1 MKATKL
7 SYILLFLLLALSST
21 LSLGQKVSFEA
32 ICNGRE
38 VLVGNPFEVT
48 FQLRNA
54 KVKKIEPPSFNG
66 LQAQGPNIG
75 QSFSYVNG
83 RSSTNES
90 YSYYLVA
97 NKPGTY
103 KIGSAKVITNT
114 GKTLKSKAVTVK
126 VVDRP
131 STDDNA
137 DLAGK
142 VFLRTEL
149 SNTDAVVGEQVTVDI
164 RIYTQVGIEQT
175 EMVKEPTFENMYS
188 HYLRSFA
195 DRPEIVVV
203 EGDQYYTQVIRRI
216 VVFPSKP
223 GVIIVEP
230 AIINIGITSNRGR
243 GMFNPFSLE
252 SYTIKSLP
260 VELNVSEL
268 GGAVSGFSG
277 AVGNYEMQTHVSK
290 NKITSDDVVE
300 LTMRIRGQGDI
311 KQVLTPNIGAD
322 KKYFD
327 QFKPNVNEDIREG
340 GGLLGGVKEFQY
352 VLTPKAT
359 GSFTVNPKFIYFDS
373 KEKKF
378 ITIDTIITIDV
389 SPGTGKLPTKAER
402 DAAGDTPLVVEAIKS
417 EDLIG
422 FKAPLTSAQ
431 FTKEKQ
437 GFFLGS
443 FLFWVLSLLPFL
455 GLIGFLQWKK
465 KQAALGN
472 ISDKD
477 RKRDNAGSEAAIR
490 LQAAKTALNQGD
502 SKLFF
507 NEISKALL
515 GFVSDKYNISTVELT
530 KDNVRQKLAAQ
541 DIAADK
547 IDSLV
552 GILQTSEMALFAGL
566 TNSDSMEKVY
576 QESTDLIQLMS

>member
-1 MKATKL
+1 M
-7 SYILLFLLLALSST
+7 
-21 LSLGQKVSFEA
+21 GQKVSFEA
-32 ICNGRE
+32 ICNSRE

-48 FQLRNA
+48 FQLKNA
-54 KVKKIEPPSFNG
+54 KVKKIEPPNFNG

-90 YSYYLVA
+90 YSYYVVA
-97 NKPGTY
+97 NKQGTY
-103 KIGSAKVITNT
+103 KIGSAKVITNK
-114 GKTLKSKAVTVK
+114 GKTLKSKPLTVK
-126 VVDRP
+126 IVDRP
-131 STDDNA
+131 STDDNSS
-137 DLAGK
+137 LAGR

-149 SNTDAVVGEQVTVDI
+149 SSTDVVVGEQVTVDI

-175 EMVKEPTFENMYS
+175 EMVKEPAFEDMYS
-188 HYLRSFA
+188 HYLRSFSN
-195 DRPEIVVV
+195 RPEILVV
-203 EGDQYYTQVIRRI
+203 EGSQYHTQIIRRI

-223 GVIIVEP
+223 GIITIEP
-230 AIINIGITSNRGR
+230 AIINIGIASNTG
-243 GMFNPFSLE
+243 GGVFNPFSLE

-260 VELNVSEL
+260 VELKVSEL

-277 AVGNYEMQTHVSK
+277 AVGNYQMQIHVSK

-311 KQVLTPNIGAD
+311 KQVLTPNIGVD

-327 QFKPNVNEDIREG
+327 QFKPNINEDIREG
-340 GGLLGGVKEFQY
+340 GGLLGGIKEFQY

-359 GSFTVNPKFIYFDS
+359 GTFTVHPKFTYFDS

-378 ITIDTIITIDV
+378 ITIDTIVTIDIA
-389 SPGTGKLPTKAER
+389 PGKNKLPTKAER
-402 DAAGDTPLVVEAIKS
+402 AAAGDAPLVVEAIKP
-417 EDLIG
+417 EDLLG

-431 FTKEKQ
+431 FTKGKQ
-437 GFFLGS
+437 GSFLGS
-443 FLFWVLSLLPFL
+443 LLFWVLTILPFI

-465 KQAALGN
+465 KQVGLNN
-472 ISDKD
+472 ISDWE
-477 RKRDNAGSEAAIR
+477 RKRNNAGSEASLR
-490 LQAAKTALNQGD
+490 LNAAKTALDQGA

-515 GFVSDKYNISTVELT
+515 GFVSDKYNIPTVELT

-541 DIAADK
+541 DIAAEK

-552 GILQTSEMALFAGL
+552 SILQTSEMALFAGL
-566 TNSDSMEKVY
+566 SNSESMGKVY

>member
-1 MKATKL
+1 M
-7 SYILLFLLLALSST
+7 
-21 LSLGQKVSFEA
+21 GQQVSFEA
-32 ICNGRE
+32 ICNARE

-54 KVKKIEPPSFNG
+54 KVKKIDPPNFNG

-97 NKPGTY
+97 KKPGTY
-103 KIGSAKVITNT
+103 KIGSAKVITSK
-114 GKTLKSKAVTVK
+114 GKTLKTKTLTVK

-131 STDDNA
+131 SADDNS
-137 DLAGK
+137 DLSGK

-149 SNTDAVVGEQVTVDI
+149 SNTNAVVGEQVTVDI

-188 HYLRSFA
+188 HYLRSYA

-203 EGDQYYTQVIRRI
+203 EGDQYYTRIIRRI

-223 GVIIVEP
+223 GTIVVEP
-230 AIINIGITSNRGR
+230 AILNIGIASNKG
-243 GMFNPFSLE
+243 GGIFNPFAIE
-252 SYTIKSLP
+252 SYTIKTLP
-260 VELNVSEL
+260 VEINVTEL
-268 GGAVSGFSG
+268 GGVATGFSG
-277 AVGNYEMQTHVSK
+277 AVGNYQMQAHVSK
-290 NKITSDDVVE
+290 SQITSDDVVE
-300 LTMRIRGQGDI
+300 LTLRVRGEGDV
-311 KQVLTPNIGAD
+311 KQILTPNIGVD

-327 QFKPNVNEDIREG
+327 QFEPNINEDIREG

-359 GSFTVNPKFIYFDS
+359 GTFTVNPKFIYFDS

-378 ITIDTIITIDV
+378 VTIDTTITINIA
-389 SPGTGKLPTKAER
+389 PGKSKLPTKAER
-402 DAAGDTPLVVEAIKS
+402 DAAGDAPLVVDAIKA
-417 EDLIG
+417 EDLME
-422 FKAPLTSAQ
+422 FKAPLKSAQ
-431 FTKEKQ
+431 FTKGKQ

-443 FLFWVLSLLPFL
+443 FLFWVLTLLPFISL
-455 GLIGFLQWKK
+455 FGFLQWKK
-465 KQAALGN
+465 KQGDLNN
-472 ISDKD
+472 ISDWE
-477 RKRDNAGSEAAIR
+477 RKRNNANSEAARR
-490 LQAAKTALNQGD
+490 LQVAKSALDQAD

-515 GFVSDKYNISTVELT
+515 GFVSDKYRIPTVELT

-541 DIAADK
+541 DIAAEK

-552 GILQTSEMALFAGL
+552 RILQTSEMALFAGL

>member
-1 MKATKL
+1 MA
-7 SYILLFLLLALSST
+7 
-21 LSLGQKVSFEA
+21 QKVSFEA
-32 ICNGRE
+32 ICNARE

-48 FQLRNA
+48 FQLKNG
-54 KVKKIEPPSFNG
+54 KVKKIDPPNFNG

-75 QSFSYVNG
+75 QSFSYING
-83 RSSTNES
+83 RSSTNET
-90 YSYYLVA
+90 YSYYVVA

-103 KIGSAKVITNT
+103 KIGAAKVITNK
-114 GKTLKSKAVTVK
+114 GKTIKSKPLTVK

-131 STDDNA
+131 SVDDNSG
-137 DLAGK
+137 LAGR

-164 RIYTQVGIEQT
+164 RIYTQVGVEQM
-175 EMVKEPTFENMYS
+175 EIVKQPMFEDMYS

-195 DRPEIVVV
+195 NRPEIVVV
-203 EGDQYYTQVIRRI
+203 EGNQYHTQIIRRI

-223 GVIIVEP
+223 GVIVVEP
-230 AIINIGITSNRGR
+230 AILNIGIAANSGG
-243 GMFNPFSLE
+243 GMFNPFALE

-277 AVGNYEMQTHVSK
+277 VVGNYEMQAHVSK
-290 NKITSDDVVE
+290 NRITSDDVIE
-300 LTMRIRGQGDI
+300 LTMRIRGQGDV
-311 KQVLTPNIGAD
+311 KQILTPNIGVD

-327 QFKPNVNEDIREG
+327 QFKPNINEDIREG
-340 GGLLGGVKEFQY
+340 GGLLGGIKEFQY

-359 GSFTVNPKFIYFDS
+359 GSFTINPKFIYFDA

-378 ITIDTIITIDV
+378 VTIDTTITIDV
-389 SPGTGKLPTKAER
+389 ATGKNKLPTKAER
-402 DAAGDTPLVVEAIKS
+402 AAEGDAPLVLESIKP
-417 EDLIG
+417 EDLMA
-422 FKAPLTSAQ
+422 FKAPLKSAQ
-431 FTKEKQ
+431 FTKGKQ
-437 GFFLGS
+437 KAFLGS
-443 FLFWVLSLLPFL
+443 FLFWVLSMFPFI
-455 GLIGFLQWKK
+455 GLVAFLQWKK
-465 KQAALGN
+465 KQGDLNN
-472 ISDKD
+472 ISDWE
-477 RKRDNAGSEAAIR
+477 RKRNNAGSEASIR
-490 LQAAKTALNQGD
+490 LQAAKSALDQGN

-515 GFVSDKYNISTVELT
+515 GFVSDKYNIPTVDLT
-530 KDNVRQKLAAQ
+530 KDNVRQKLGAQ
-541 DIAADK
+541 DIAAEK

-566 TNSDSMEKVY
+566 SNSESMDKVY

>member
-1 MKATKL
+1 M
-7 SYILLFLLLALSST
+7 
-21 LSLGQKVSFEA
+21 GQQVSFEA
-32 ICNGRE
+32 VCNARE

-48 FQLRNA
+48 FQLKNA
-54 KVKKIEPPSFNG
+54 KVKKIEPPNFNG
-66 LQAQGPNIG
+66 LEAQGPNIG

-90 YSYYLVA
+90 YSYYVVA

-103 KIGSAKVITNT
+103 KIGTAKVITNK
-114 GKTLKSKAVTVK
+114 GKTLKSKPLVVK
-126 VVDRP
+126 IVDRP
-131 STDDNA
+131 TTDDNS

-203 EGDQYYTQVIRRI
+203 EGDQYYTQIIRRI

-230 AIINIGITSNRGR
+230 AIINIGIAANRG
-243 GMFNPFSLE
+243 GGLFNPFALE

-260 VELNVSEL
+260 VELNVKEL
-268 GGAVSGFSG
+268 GGVASGFSG
-277 AVGNYEMQTHVSK
+277 AVGNYRMQAHVSK

-311 KQVLTPNIGAD
+311 KQVLTPNIGVN

-327 QFKPNVNEDIREG
+327 QFKPNINEDIREG

-359 GSFTVNPKFIYFDS
+359 GQFTVNPKFIYFDA

-378 ITIDTIITIDV
+378 ITIDTTITIDV
-389 SPGTGKLPTKAER
+389 IPGNSKLPTKAER
-402 DAAGDTPLVVEAIKS
+402 DAAGDGSLVVDAIKT
-417 EDLIG
+417 ENLMDL
-422 FKAPLTSAQ
+422 KAPLKTTQ

-437 GFFLGS
+437 HFFLGS
-443 FLFWVLSLLPFL
+443 TLFWGFTLLPFI
-455 GLIGFLQWKK
+455 GLLAFLQWKK
-465 KQAALGN
+465 KQDELGN
-472 ISDKD
+472 ISDWE
-477 RKRDNAGSEAAIR
+477 RKRNNAGSEASMR
-490 LQAAKTALNQGD
+490 LQAAKKALDQND

-515 GFVSDKYNISTVELT
+515 GFVSDQYNIPTVELT

-541 DIAADK
+541 DIAAEK

-552 GILQTSEMALFAGL
+552 SILQTSEMALFAGL
-566 TNSDSMEKVY
+566 SNSESMEKVY
-576 QESTDLIQLMS
+576 QESTHLIQLMS

>member
-1 MKATKL
+1 V
-7 SYILLFLLLALSST
+7 LSST
-21 LSLGQKVSFEA
+21 WSLGQKVSFEA
-32 ICNGRE
+32 ICNSRE

-48 FQLRNA
+48 FQLKNA
-54 KVKKIEPPSFNG
+54 KVKKIEPPNFNG

-83 RSSTNES
+83 RSSTNET
-90 YSYYLVA
+90 YSYYVVA

-103 KIGSAKVITNT
+103 KIGTAKVITNQ
-114 GKTLKSKAVTVK
+114 GKTLKSKPLTVK

-131 STDDNA
+131 SADDNSN
-137 DLAGK
+137 LAGK

-149 SNTDAVVGEQVTVDI
+149 SNTDAVVGEQVIIDI

-175 EMVKEPTFENMYS
+175 EMVKEPVFENMYS

-203 EGDQYYTQVIRRI
+203 EGEEYYTRIIRRI

-223 GVIIVEP
+223 GPIVVEP
-230 AIINIGITSNRGR
+230 AIINIGVASNG
-243 GMFNPFSLE
+243 GGGIFNPFALE

-260 VELNVSEL
+260 VEINVSEL

-277 AVGNYEMQTHVSK
+277 SVGYYEMQAHVSK

-311 KQVLTPNIGAD
+311 KQVLTPNIGAN
-322 KKYFD
+322 KRYFD

-340 GGLLGGVKEFQY
+340 NGVLGGVKEFQY
-352 VLTPKAT
+352 VLTPTAT
-359 GSFTVNPKFIYFDS
+359 GTFTLNPKFIYFDS

-378 ITIDTIITIDV
+378 ITIDTTITIDV
-389 SPGTGKLPTKAER
+389 IPGNSKLPTKAER
-402 DAAGDTPLVVEAIKS
+402 DERGNAPLVVEAINA
-417 EDLIG
+417 EDLMA
-422 FKAPLTSAQ
+422 FKAPLTTAQ

-443 FLFWVLSLLPFL
+443 FLFWLLSLLPFL
-455 GLIGFLQWKK
+455 GLVGFFKWKE
-465 KQAALGN
+465 KQDALGD
-472 ISDKD
+472 ISDSE
-477 RKRDNAGSEAAIR
+477 RKRNNAGSEASMR
-490 LQAAKTALNQGD
+490 LKAAKSALNQGD

-515 GFVSDKYNISTVELT
+515 GFVSDKYNIPTVELT
-530 KDNVRQKLAAQ
+530 KDTVRQKLAAQ

-552 GILQTSEMALFAGL
+552 HILQTSEMALFAGL
-566 TNSDSMEKVY
+566 SNSDSMEKVY

>member
-1 MKATKL
+1 M
-7 SYILLFLLLALSST
+7 
-21 LSLGQKVSFEA
+21 GQKVTFEA
-32 ICNGRE
+32 ICNARE

-48 FQLRNA
+48 FQLKNA
-54 KVKKIEPPSFNG
+54 KVKKIEPPNFNG

-90 YSYYLVA
+90 YSYYVIA

-103 KIGSAKVITNT
+103 KIGAAKVITNK
-114 GKTLKSKAVTVK
+114 GKTIKSKPLTVK

-131 STDDNA
+131 SVDDNA
-137 DLAGK
+137 GLAGR

-149 SNTDAVVGEQVTVDI
+149 SNTNAVVGEQVTVDI

-175 EMVKEPTFENMYS
+175 EMVKEPMFEDMYS

-195 DRPEIVVV
+195 NRPEIVVV
-203 EGDQYYTQVIRRI
+203 DGNQYHTQIIRRI

-223 GVIIVEP
+223 GVIEVEP
-230 AIINIGITSNRGR
+230 AVLNIGIASNTGG
-243 GMFNPFSLE
+243 GMFNPFALE

-260 VELNVSEL
+260 VELNVREL

-277 AVGNYEMQTHVSK
+277 AVGNYEMQAHVSK
-290 NKITSDDVVE
+290 NKITSDDVIE

-311 KQVLTPNIGAD
+311 KQVLTPNIGVD

-327 QFKPNVNEDIREG
+327 QFKPNINEDIREG

-359 GSFTVNPKFIYFDS
+359 GTFTVNPSFIYFDA
-373 KEKKF
+373 KAKKF
-378 ITIDTIITIDV
+378 ITVDTTITIDV
-389 SPGTGKLPTKAER
+389 SKGKNGLPTKAER
-402 DAAGDTPLVVEAIKS
+402 DATADKPLVLEAIQS
-417 EDLIG
+417 EDLMG
-422 FKAPLTSAQ
+422 FKAPLKNAQ
-431 FTKEKQ
+431 FTKGKQ

-443 FLFWVLSLLPFL
+443 FLFWILTGLPFM

-465 KQAALGN
+465 KQSDLNN
-472 ISDKD
+472 ISDSE
-477 RKRDNAGSEAAIR
+477 RKRNNAGSEASRR
-490 LQAAKTALNQGD
+490 LQAAKNALSQGD

-515 GFVSDKYNISTVELT
+515 GFVGDKYNIPTVELT

-541 DIAADK
+541 DIAAEK

-552 GILQTSEMALFAGL
+552 SILQTSEMALFAGL
-566 TNSDSMEKVY
+566 SNNESMEKVY

>member
-1 MKATKL
+1 M
-7 SYILLFLLLALSST
+7 
-21 LSLGQKVSFEA
+21 GQKVTFEA
-32 ICNGRE
+32 ICNARE

-48 FQLRNA
+48 FQLKNA
-54 KVKKIEPPSFNG
+54 KVKKIEPPNFNG

-90 YSYYLVA
+90 YSYYVIA

-103 KIGSAKVITNT
+103 KIGAAKVITNK
-114 GKTLKSKAVTVK
+114 GKTIKSKPLTVK

-131 STDDNA
+131 SVDDNA
-137 DLAGK
+137 GLAGR

-149 SNTDAVVGEQVTVDI
+149 SNTNAVVGEQVTVDI

-175 EMVKEPTFENMYS
+175 EMVKEPIFEDMYS

-195 DRPEIVVV
+195 NRPEIVVV
-203 EGDQYYTQVIRRI
+203 DGNQYHTQIIRRI

-223 GVIIVEP
+223 GVIEVEP
-230 AIINIGITSNRGR
+230 AVLNIGIASNTGG
-243 GMFNPFSLE
+243 GMFNPFALE

-260 VELNVSEL
+260 VELNVREL

-277 AVGNYEMQTHVSK
+277 AVGNYEMQAHVSK
-290 NKITSDDVVE
+290 NKITSDDVIE

-311 KQVLTPNIGAD
+311 KQVLTPNIGVD

-327 QFKPNVNEDIREG
+327 QFKPNINEDIREG

-359 GSFTVNPKFIYFDS
+359 GTFTVNPSFIYFDA
-373 KEKKF
+373 KAKKF
-378 ITIDTIITIDV
+378 ITVDTTITIDV
-389 SPGTGKLPTKAER
+389 SKGKNGLPTKAER
-402 DAAGDTPLVVEAIKS
+402 DATADKPLVLEAIQS
-417 EDLIG
+417 EDLMG
-422 FKAPLTSAQ
+422 FKAPLKNAQ
-431 FTKEKQ
+431 FTKGKQ

-443 FLFWVLSLLPFL
+443 FLFWILTGLPFV

-465 KQAALGN
+465 KQSDLNN
-472 ISDKD
+472 ISDSE
-477 RKRDNAGSEAAIR
+477 RKRNNAGSEASRR
-490 LQAAKTALNQGD
+490 LQAAKNALSQGD

-515 GFVSDKYNISTVELT
+515 GFVGDKYNIPTVELT

-541 DIAADK
+541 DIAAEK

-552 GILQTSEMALFAGL
+552 SILQTSEMALFAGL
-566 TNSDSMEKVY
+566 SNNESMEKVY

>member
-1 MKATKL
+1 MA
-7 SYILLFLLLALSST
+7 
-21 LSLGQKVSFEA
+21 QKVSFEA
-32 ICNGRE
+32 ICNARE

-48 FQLRNA
+48 FQLKNA
-54 KVKKIEPPSFNG
+54 KVKKIDPPNFNG

-83 RSSTNES
+83 RSSTNET

-103 KIGSAKVITNT
+103 KIGTAKVITNK
-114 GKTLKSKAVTVK
+114 GKTIKSKSLTVK

-131 STDDNA
+131 SVDDNSG
-137 DLAGK
+137 LAGR

-175 EMVKEPTFENMYS
+175 EMVKQPAFENMYS

-195 DRPEIVVV
+195 NRPEIVVV
-203 EGDQYYTQVIRRI
+203 EGNQYHTQIIRRI

-223 GVIIVEP
+223 GVIVVEP
-230 AIINIGITSNRGR
+230 AILNIGIASNSGG
-243 GMFNPFSLE
+243 GMFNPFALE

-260 VELNVSEL
+260 IELNVREL

-290 NKITSDDVVE
+290 NKITSDDVLE

-311 KQVLTPNIGAD
+311 KQVLTPNIGVD

-327 QFKPNVNEDIREG
+327 QFKPNINEDIREG

-359 GSFTVNPKFIYFDS
+359 GTFTVNPKFIYFDA
-373 KEKKF
+373 KAKKF
-378 ITIDTIITIDV
+378 ITVDTTITIEV
-389 SPGTGKLPTKAER
+389 TNGKNELPTKAEC
-402 DAAGDTPLVVEAIKS
+402 DAAGDKPLLVEAIEP
-417 EDLIG
+417 EDLLG
-422 FKAPLTSAQ
+422 FKTPLKSAE
-431 FTKEKQ
+431 FTKGKQ

-443 FLFWVLSLLPFL
+443 FFFWILTFLPFL

-465 KQAALGN
+465 KQVDLNN
-472 ISDKD
+472 ISDWE
-477 RKRDNAGSEAAIR
+477 RKRNNASSEASMR
-490 LQAAKTALNQGD
+490 LQAAKNALNQGD
-502 SKLFF
+502 SKRFF

-515 GFVSDKYNISTVELT
+515 GFVGDKYNIPTVELT

-541 DIAADK
+541 DIAAEK

-552 GILQTSEMALFAGL
+552 SILQTSEMALFAGL
-566 TNSDSMEKVY
+566 SNSESMEKVY

>member
-1 MKATKL
+1 MA
-7 SYILLFLLLALSST
+7 
-21 LSLGQKVSFEA
+21 QKVSFEA
-32 ICNGRE
+32 ICNARE

-48 FQLRNA
+48 FQLKNA
-54 KVKKIEPPSFNG
+54 KVKKIDPPNFNG

-83 RSSTNES
+83 RSSTNET

-103 KIGSAKVITNT
+103 KIGTAKVITNK
-114 GKTLKSKAVTVK
+114 GKTIKSKSLTVK

-131 STDDNA
+131 SVDDNSG
-137 DLAGK
+137 LAGR

-175 EMVKEPTFENMYS
+175 EMVKQPAFENMYS

-195 DRPEIVVV
+195 NRPEIVVV
-203 EGDQYYTQVIRRI
+203 EGNQYHTQIIRRI

-223 GVIIVEP
+223 GVIVVEP
-230 AIINIGITSNRGR
+230 AILNIGIASNSGG
-243 GMFNPFSLE
+243 GMFNPFALE

-260 VELNVSEL
+260 IELNVREL

-290 NKITSDDVVE
+290 NKITSDDVLE

-311 KQVLTPNIGAD
+311 KQVLTPNIGVD

-327 QFKPNVNEDIREG
+327 QFKPNINEDIREG

-359 GSFTVNPKFIYFDS
+359 GTFTVNSKFIYFDA
-373 KEKKF
+373 KAKKF
-378 ITIDTIITIDV
+378 ITVDTTITIEV
-389 SPGTGKLPTKAER
+389 TNGKNELPTKAEC
-402 DAAGDTPLVVEAIKS
+402 DAAGDKPLLVEAIEP
-417 EDLIG
+417 EDLLG
-422 FKAPLTSAQ
+422 FKTPLKSAE
-431 FTKEKQ
+431 FTKGKQ

-443 FLFWVLSLLPFL
+443 FFFWILTFLPFL

-465 KQAALGN
+465 KQVDLNN
-472 ISDKD
+472 ISDWE
-477 RKRDNAGSEAAIR
+477 RKRNNASSEASMR
-490 LQAAKTALNQGD
+490 LQAAKNALNQGD
-502 SKLFF
+502 SKRFF

-515 GFVSDKYNISTVELT
+515 GFVGDKYNIPTVELT

-541 DIAADK
+541 DIAAEK

-552 GILQTSEMALFAGL
+552 SILQTSEMALFAGL
-566 TNSDSMEKVY
+566 SNSESMEKVY

>member
-1 MKATKL
+1 M
-7 SYILLFLLLALSST
+7 
-21 LSLGQKVSFEA
+21 GQKVTFEA
-32 ICNGRE
+32 ICNARE

-48 FQLRNA
+48 FQLKNA
-54 KVKKIEPPSFNG
+54 KVKKIEPPNFNG

-90 YSYYLVA
+90 YSYYVIA

-103 KIGSAKVITNT
+103 KIGAAKVITNK
-114 GKTLKSKAVTVK
+114 GKTIKSKPLTVK

-131 STDDNA
+131 SVDDNA
-137 DLAGK
+137 GLAGR

-149 SNTDAVVGEQVTVDI
+149 SNTNAVVGEQVTVDI

-175 EMVKEPTFENMYS
+175 EMVKEPMFEDMYS

-195 DRPEIVVV
+195 NRPEIVVV
-203 EGDQYYTQVIRRI
+203 DGNQYHTQIIRRI

-223 GVIIVEP
+223 GVIEVEP
-230 AIINIGITSNRGR
+230 AVLNIGIASNTGG
-243 GMFNPFSLE
+243 GMFNPFALE

-260 VELNVSEL
+260 VELNVREL

-277 AVGNYEMQTHVSK
+277 AVGNYEMQAHVSK
-290 NKITSDDVVE
+290 NKITSDDVIE

-311 KQVLTPNIGAD
+311 KQVLTPNIGVD

-327 QFKPNVNEDIREG
+327 QFKPNINEDIREG

-359 GSFTVNPKFIYFDS
+359 GTFTVNPSFIYFDA
-373 KEKKF
+373 KAKKF
-378 ITIDTIITIDV
+378 ITVDTTITIDV
-389 SPGTGKLPTKAER
+389 SKGKNGLPTKAER
-402 DAAGDTPLVVEAIKS
+402 DATADKPLVLEAIQS
-417 EDLIG
+417 EDLMG
-422 FKAPLTSAQ
+422 FKAPLKNAQ
-431 FTKEKQ
+431 FTKGKQ

-443 FLFWVLSLLPFL
+443 FLFWILTGLPFV

-465 KQAALGN
+465 KQSDLNN
-472 ISDKD
+472 ISDSE
-477 RKRDNAGSEAAIR
+477 RKRNNAGSEASRR
-490 LQAAKTALNQGD
+490 LQAAKNALSQGD

-515 GFVSDKYNISTVELT
+515 GFVGDKYNIPTVELT

-541 DIAADK
+541 DIAAEK

-552 GILQTSEMALFAGL
+552 SILQTSEMALFAGL
-566 TNSDSMEKVY
+566 SNNESMEKVY

>member
-1 MKATKL
+1 MA
-7 SYILLFLLLALSST
+7 
-21 LSLGQKVSFEA
+21 QKVSFEA
-32 ICNGRE
+32 ICNARE

-48 FQLRNA
+48 FQLKNA
-54 KVKKIEPPSFNG
+54 KVKKIDPPNFNG

-83 RSSTNES
+83 RSSTNET

-103 KIGSAKVITNT
+103 KIGTAKVITNK
-114 GKTLKSKAVTVK
+114 GKTIKSKSLTVK

-131 STDDNA
+131 SVDDNSG
-137 DLAGK
+137 LAGR

-175 EMVKEPTFENMYS
+175 EMVKQPAFENMYS

-195 DRPEIVVV
+195 NRPEIVVV
-203 EGDQYYTQVIRRI
+203 EGNQYHTQIIRRI

-223 GVIIVEP
+223 GVIVVEP
-230 AIINIGITSNRGR
+230 AILNIGIASNSGG
-243 GMFNPFSLE
+243 GMFNPFALE

-260 VELNVSEL
+260 IELNVREL

-277 AVGNYEMQTHVSK
+277 AVGDYEMQTHVSK
-290 NKITSDDVVE
+290 NKITSDDVLE

-311 KQVLTPNIGAD
+311 KQVLTPNIGVD

-327 QFKPNVNEDIREG
+327 QFKPNINEDIREG

-359 GSFTVNPKFIYFDS
+359 GTFTVNPKFIYFDA
-373 KEKKF
+373 KAKKF
-378 ITIDTIITIDV
+378 ITVDTTITIEV
-389 SPGTGKLPTKAER
+389 TNGKNKLPTKAEC
-402 DAAGDTPLVVEAIKS
+402 DAAGDKPLLVEAIEP
-417 EDLIG
+417 EDLLG
-422 FKAPLTSAQ
+422 FKTPLKSAE
-431 FTKEKQ
+431 FTKGKQ

-443 FLFWVLSLLPFL
+443 FFFWILTFLPFF

-465 KQAALGN
+465 KQVDLNN
-472 ISDKD
+472 ISDWE
-477 RKRDNAGSEAAIR
+477 RKRNNAGSEASMR
-490 LQAAKTALNQGD
+490 LQAAKSALNQGD
-502 SKLFF
+502 SKRFF

-515 GFVSDKYNISTVELT
+515 GFVGDKYNIPTVELT

-541 DIAADK
+541 DIAAEK

-552 GILQTSEMALFAGL
+552 SILQTSEMALFAGL
-566 TNSDSMEKVY
+566 SNSESMEKVY

>member
-1 MKATKL
+1 
-7 SYILLFLLLALSST
+7 
-21 LSLGQKVSFEA
+21 LGQQVSFEA
-32 ICNGRE
+32 ICNARE

-54 KVKKIEPPSFNG
+54 KVKKIDPPNFNG
-66 LQAQGPNIG
+66 LQAQGPNVG

-103 KIGSAKVITNT
+103 KIGSAKVITNK
-114 GKTLKSKAVTVK
+114 GETLQTKPLTVK

-131 STDDNA
+131 SADDNS
-137 DLAGK
+137 DLSGK

-149 SNTDAVVGEQVTVDI
+149 SNKDAVVGEQVTVDI

-188 HYLRSFA
+188 HYLRSYA

-203 EGDQYYTQVIRRI
+203 EGDQYYTQIIRRI

-223 GVIIVEP
+223 GTIVVEP
-230 AIINIGITSNRGR
+230 AIINIGIASNKG
-243 GMFNPFSLE
+243 GGIFNPFAIE

-260 VELNVSEL
+260 VEINVTEL
-268 GGAVSGFSG
+268 GGVATGFSG
-277 AVGNYEMQTHVSK
+277 AVGNYRMQAHVSK
-290 NKITSDDVVE
+290 NQITSDDVVE
-300 LTMRIRGQGDI
+300 LTLLVRGQGDV
-311 KQVLTPNIGAD
+311 KQILTPNIGVD

-327 QFKPNVNEDIREG
+327 QFKPNINEDIREG

-359 GSFTVNPKFIYFDS
+359 GTFTVNPKFIYFDS

-378 ITIDTIITIDV
+378 VTIDTTITINIV
-389 SPGTGKLPTKAER
+389 PGKSKLATRAER
-402 DAAGDTPLVVEAIKS
+402 DAEGDAPLVVDAIKP
-417 EDLIG
+417 EDLLV
-422 FKAPLTSAQ
+422 FKAPLKNAQ

-443 FLFWVLSLLPFL
+443 FLFWGLTLLPFL
-455 GLIGFLQWKK
+455 GLLGFLQWKK
-465 KQAALGN
+465 KQDSLNN
-472 ISDKD
+472 ISDWEH
-477 RKRDNAGSEAAIR
+477 KRNNASSEAALR
-490 LQAAKTALNQGD
+490 LQAAKSALDEGD

-515 GFVSDKYNISTVELT
+515 GFVSDKYQIPTVELT

-541 DIAADK
+541 DIVAEK
-547 IDSLV
+547 IDALV
-552 GILQTSEMALFAGL
+552 RILQTSEMALFAGL

>member
-1 MKATKL
+1 M
-7 SYILLFLLLALSST
+7 
-21 LSLGQKVSFEA
+21 SFEA
-32 ICNGRE
+32 ICNSRE

-48 FQLRNA
+48 FQLKNA

-75 QSFSYVNG
+75 QSFSYING

-90 YSYYLVA
+90 YSYYVVA

-103 KIGSAKVITNT
+103 KIGSAKVITHK
-114 GKTLKSKAVTVK
+114 GKTLKSKPLIVK
-126 VVDRP
+126 IVDRP
-131 STDDNA
+131 STDDNSS
-137 DLAGK
+137 LAGR

-149 SNTDAVVGEQVTVDI
+149 SSTNVVVGEQVTVDI

-175 EMVKEPTFENMYS
+175 EMVKEPAFENMYS

-195 DRPEIVVV
+195 NRPEILVV
-203 EGDQYYTQVIRRI
+203 EGSRYHTQIIRRI

-223 GVIIVEP
+223 GVVVIEP
-230 AIINIGITSNRGR
+230 AIIKIGIASNPGG

-277 AVGNYEMQTHVSK
+277 AVGNYQMQIHVSK

-311 KQVLTPNIGAD
+311 KQVLTPNIGVD

-327 QFKPNVNEDIREG
+327 QFKPNINEDIREG

-359 GSFTVNPKFIYFDS
+359 GTFTVHPKFTYFNS

-378 ITIDTIITIDV
+378 ITIDTIITIDIA
-389 SPGTGKLPTKAER
+389 PGKNKLPTKAER
-402 DAAGDTPLVVEAIKS
+402 AAAGDAPLVVEAIEP
-417 EDLIG
+417 EDLIE
-422 FKAPLTSAQ
+422 FKAPLKNAQ
-431 FTKEKQ
+431 FTKGKQ

-443 FLFWVLSLLPFL
+443 FLFWVVTILPFL
-455 GLIGFLQWKK
+455 GLIAFLQWKK
-465 KQAALGN
+465 KQVDLNN
-472 ISDKD
+472 ISDWE
-477 RKRDNAGSEAAIR
+477 RKRNNAGSEASLR
-490 LQAAKTALNQGD
+490 LKVAKMALDQGA

-515 GFVSDKYNISTVELT
+515 GFVSDKYNIPTVELT

-541 DIAADK
+541 NLAAEK

-552 GILQTSEMALFAGL
+552 SILQTSEMALFAGL
-566 TNSDSMEKVY
+566 SNNESMGKVY
-576 QESTDLIQLMS
+576 QESTDLIQLLS

>member
-1 MKATKL
+1 M
-7 SYILLFLLLALSST
+7 
-21 LSLGQKVSFEA
+21 GQKVTFEA
-32 ICNGRE
+32 ICNARE

-48 FQLRNA
+48 FQLKNA
-54 KVKKIEPPSFNG
+54 KVKKIEPPNFNG

-90 YSYYLVA
+90 YSYYVIA

-103 KIGSAKVITNT
+103 KIGAAKVITNK
-114 GKTLKSKAVTVK
+114 GKTIKSKPLTVK

-131 STDDNA
+131 SVDDNSG
-137 DLAGK
+137 LAGR

-175 EMVKEPTFENMYS
+175 EMVKEPMFEDMYS

-195 DRPEIVVV
+195 NRPEIVVV
-203 EGDQYYTQVIRRI
+203 DGNQYHTQIIRRI

-223 GVIIVEP
+223 GVIAVEP
-230 AIINIGITSNRGR
+230 AVLNIGIASNTGG
-243 GMFNPFSLE
+243 GMFNPFALE

-260 VELNVSEL
+260 IELNVREL

-277 AVGNYEMQTHVSK
+277 AVGHYEMQAHIAK
-290 NKITSDDVVE
+290 NKITSDDVIE

-311 KQVLTPNIGAD
+311 KQVLTPNIGVD

-327 QFKPNVNEDIREG
+327 QFKPNINEDIREG
-340 GGLLGGVKEFQY
+340 SGLLGGVKEFQY

-359 GSFTVNPKFIYFDS
+359 GTFTVNPTFIYFDA

-378 ITIDTIITIDV
+378 VTVDTTITIEV
-389 SPGTGKLPTKAER
+389 SKGKNELPTKAER
-402 DAAGDTPLVVEAIKS
+402 DAAADKPLVLDAIDP
-417 EDLIG
+417 EDLMG
-422 FKAPLTSAQ
+422 FKAPLKSAQ
-431 FTKEKQ
+431 FTKGKQ

-443 FLFWVLSLLPFL
+443 FLFWVLSLFPFV

-465 KQAALGN
+465 KQGDLNN
-472 ISDKD
+472 ISDSE
-477 RKRDNAGSEAAIR
+477 RKRNNAGSEASRR
-490 LQAAKTALNQGD
+490 LEAAKSALSEGD

-515 GFVSDKYNISTVELT
+515 GFVSDKYNIPTVELT

-541 DIAADK
+541 DIAAEK

-552 GILQTSEMALFAGL
+552 SILQTSEMALFAGL
-566 TNSDSMEKVY
+566 SNSESMEKVY

>member
-7 SYILLFLLLALSST
+7 SNILLFLLTT
-21 LSLGQKVSFEA
+21 LSFSWSWGQQVSFEA
-32 ICNGRE
+32 ICNARE

-48 FQLRNA
+48 FQLKNA
-54 KVKKIEPPSFNG
+54 KVKKIDPPSFNG
-66 LQAQGPNIG
+66 LEAQGPNIG

-90 YSYYLVA
+90 YSYYVVA

-103 KIGSAKVITNT
+103 KIGAAKVITNK
-114 GKTLKSKAVTVK
+114 GKTLKSKPLTVK

-131 STDDNA
+131 STEDNS

-203 EGDQYYTQVIRRI
+203 EGDQYYTQIIRRI

-223 GVIIVEP
+223 GTIVVEP
-230 AIINIGITSNRGR
+230 AILNIGIASNQG
-243 GMFNPFSLE
+243 GGLFNPFAIE

-268 GGAVSGFSG
+268 GGAASGFSG
-277 AVGNYEMQTHVSK
+277 AVGNYRMQAHVSK
-290 NKITSDDVVE
+290 NKITSDDVLE
-300 LTMRIRGQGDI
+300 LTLRVRGQGDI
-311 KQVLTPNIGAD
+311 KQVLAPNIGVD

-327 QFKPNVNEDIREG
+327 QFKPNINEDIREG

-359 GSFTVNPKFIYFDS
+359 GTFTANPKFVYFDS

-378 ITIDTIITIDV
+378 VTIDTSITIEV
-389 SPGTGKLPTKAER
+389 VPGKSNLPTKAER
-402 DAAGDTPLVVEAIKS
+402 DAAGDQPLVIKETES
-417 EDLIG
+417 MDLMS
-422 FKAPLTSAQ
+422 FKAPLKTAQ
-431 FTKEKQ
+431 FSREKK
-437 GFFLGS
+437 GVFLGS
-443 FLFWVLSLLPFL
+443 VLFWGLAIFPFIA
-455 GLIGFLQWKK
+455 LIAFLQWKK
-465 KQAALGN
+465 KYDDLNN
-472 ISDKD
+472 ISDKE
-477 RKRDNAGSEAAIR
+477 RKQRNAGSEASIR
-490 LQAAKTALNQGD
+490 LQAAKNALDLDD

-515 GFVSDKYNISTVELT
+515 GFVSDKYHIPTVELT

-541 DIAADK
+541 DIADEK

-552 GILQTSEMALFAGL
+552 SILQTSEMALFAGL
-566 TNSDSMEKVY
+566 TNHESMEKVY

>member
-1 MKATKL
+1 MA
-7 SYILLFLLLALSST
+7 
-21 LSLGQKVSFEA
+21 QKVSFEA
-32 ICNGRE
+32 ICNARE

-48 FQLRNA
+48 FQLKNA
-54 KVKKIEPPSFNG
+54 KVKKIDPPNFNG

-83 RSSTNES
+83 RSSTNET

-103 KIGSAKVITNT
+103 KIGTAKVITNK
-114 GKTLKSKAVTVK
+114 GKTIKSKSLTVK

-131 STDDNA
+131 SVDDNSG
-137 DLAGK
+137 LAGR

-175 EMVKEPTFENMYS
+175 EMVKQPAFENMYS

-195 DRPEIVVV
+195 NRPEIVVV
-203 EGDQYYTQVIRRI
+203 EGNQYHTQIIRRI

-223 GVIIVEP
+223 GVIVVEP
-230 AIINIGITSNRGR
+230 AILNIGIASNSGG
-243 GMFNPFSLE
+243 GMFNPFALE

-260 VELNVSEL
+260 IELNVREL

-290 NKITSDDVVE
+290 NKITSDDVLE

-311 KQVLTPNIGAD
+311 KQVLTPNIGVD

-327 QFKPNVNEDIREG
+327 QFKPNINEDIREG

-359 GSFTVNPKFIYFDS
+359 GAFTVNPKFIYFDA
-373 KEKKF
+373 KAKKF
-378 ITIDTIITIDV
+378 ITVDTTITIEV
-389 SPGTGKLPTKAER
+389 TNGKNELPTKAEC
-402 DAAGDTPLVVEAIKS
+402 DAAGDKPLLVEAIEP
-417 EDLIG
+417 EDLLG
-422 FKAPLTSAQ
+422 FKTPLKSAE
-431 FTKEKQ
+431 FTKGKQ

-443 FLFWVLSLLPFL
+443 FFFWILTFLPFL

-465 KQAALGN
+465 KQVDLNN
-472 ISDKD
+472 ISDWE
-477 RKRDNAGSEAAIR
+477 RKRNNASSEASMR
-490 LQAAKTALNQGD
+490 LQAAKNALNQGD
-502 SKLFF
+502 SKRFF

-515 GFVSDKYNISTVELT
+515 GFVGDKYNIPTVELT

-541 DIAADK
+541 DIAAEK

-552 GILQTSEMALFAGL
+552 SILQTSEMALFAGL
-566 TNSDSMEKVY
+566 SNSESMEKVY